1 MNGDEENE
9 IKTTVERIGRRIS
22 ESGEVKRFTYRER
35 VDQGGA
41 VHKIT
46 EVEKGLNDC
55 GHYGDTGGICQICES
70 FTICVDCIKYKAF
83 VCDNCHRICC
93 PNCSS
98 ESIFRPGVRYCRRCR
113 LRGLLRGALRE
124 RK

>member
-1 MNGDEENE
+1 MSENDEV
-9 IKTTVERIGRRIS
+9 KVTVEKIGERIS
-22 ESGEVKRFTYRER
+22 ESKKIKSFKYTER
-35 VDQGGA
+35 VDQSGT

-46 EVEKGLNDC
+46 EVQKGLNDC

-83 VCDNCHRICC
+83 VCDNCHRIAC
-93 PNCSS
+93 PNCST
-98 ESIFRPGVRYCRRCR
+98 ESLFHHGVRYCRNCGF
-113 LRGLLRGALRE
+113 RGLIRGALRE